1 MADVKIIESEM
12 NNLSVMSIRNDVKSK
27 DEFYKLCF
35 DHRTPTAYGITKKT
49 INKMKAEYPKLYQK
63 LIQDMIKD
71 GITEPTWKII
81 CTYITPPKSCSRTGK
96 AIANEDNFIKRFNDD
111 ESYKNTVCR
120 HFGVTGDPNDW
131 EAVKPTKEY
140 GYKIV
145 YTPNWKK
152 YKIGTKETNRKP
164 KTDIVLRN
172 RKTGQCIRI
181 SLKSGKGRV
190 TSGDRYE
197 TRALMKSVLDS
208 NENIGNETRLK
219 VGKLIDLLDD
229 TEKFKCEM
237 NETNLEKR
245 YKTNK
250 STLTPELCKWYESS
264 LSIIKQLNQ
273 VWLEI
278 MEDTEF
284 VHLVARETY
293 SGLLKFGEDNI
304 GKADFIIETKGSSSL
319 EIEKCFSTKLDNET
333 FHDACKIAINNSPF
347 AFKSSRYKT
356 THTIWIRFC

>member
-1 MADVKIIESEM
+1 MELAL
-12 NNLSVMSIRNDVKSK
+12 NNLNISDESSCQNDVNSK
-27 DEFYKLCF
+27 EEFYKLCV
-35 DHRTPTAYGITKKT
+35 DHKTPTAYGITKKT

-81 CTYITPPKSCSRTGK
+81 RTYITPPKSCSRTGK
-96 AIANEDNFIKRFNDD
+96 AIANEDCVSYNFNNNDI
-111 ESYKNTVCR
+111 YRITICLAI
-120 HFGVTGDPNDW
+120 GAPGDPNDW

-164 KTDIVLRN
+164 KTDIILRN
-172 RKTGQCIRI
+172 RKTGLCIRI

-197 TRALMKSVLDS
+197 TTALMKSVLDS

-219 VGKLIDLLDD
+219 VGKLIDLLGN

-237 NETNLEKR
+237 NETNLEKK
-245 YKTNK
+245 YKTDK
-250 STLTPELCKWYESS
+250 LTLTPELCKWYESS

-273 VWLEI
+273 LWSEI
-278 MEDTEF
+278 MEDPEF

-319 EIEKCFSTKLDNET
+319 EIEKCFSTKLDNEI

>member
-1 MADVKIIESEM
+1 MVDIKIIESEM
-12 NNLSVMSIRNDVKSK
+12 NKLSVMSSQNNVNNKE
-27 DEFYKLCF
+27 EFYKLCVNN
-35 DHRTPTAYGITKKT
+35 RKPKQKWKT
-49 INKMKAEYPKLYQK
+49 IIKRYMVTCPDLYQR
-63 LIQDMIKD
+63 LIQDMLKD
-71 GITEPTWKII
+71 GYKEPTCKII
-81 CTYITPPKSCSRTGK
+81 REYITPPKNRSRTEK
-96 AIANEDNFIKRFNDD
+96 AIKNEDNLIQRFNDD
-111 ESYKNTVCR
+111 ETYRIIICLAI
-120 HFGVTGDPNDW
+120 GAPGDPNDW
-131 EAVKPTKEY
+131 EAIKPIKKN
-140 GYKIV
+140 GYTTV

-152 YKIGTKETNRKP
+152 YKHGTRENSPKP

-219 VGKLIDLLDD
+219 VGKLIYLLSD

-273 VWLEI
+273 LWSEI
-278 MEDTEF
+278 MEDPEF
-284 VHLVARETY
+284 LHLVARETY

-319 EIEKCFSTKLDNET
+319 EIDKCFSTKLDNEI